1 MSEEHFPATG
11 AARTAESLDSAI
23 LRVLMDTIPDRIYFK
38 DLQSRFVRNN
48 LSHIRWLGASSAEEV
63 IGKTDF
69 DFFSHDHA
77 ERAYLEEQVIIRTGR
92 PIVARIVQ
100 ITKRDGTQAWGSI
113 TKMPWCD
120 ETGRIIGTFG
130 LTRDVTDM
138 KAAEDKLTT
147 ERNLLRTIIDHL
159 PSRVYVKDTASRYV
173 LNNRAH
179 LESLGVKS
187 QEETLGRTTLEFFP
201 GERGKQA
208 LADDQQVFAGGAIQ
222 NQEKSDFGAEGEVHW
237 ALTTKVP
244 LHDLHGQ
251 LRGLVGISHDI
262 TRRKRAELELERR
275 TAEMEANV
283 QMARQIQESFI
294 PHDYPVFPRG
304 VAPEASALRFA
315 HRYIPATT
323 LGGDFFQITQLTDAR
338 CGVLVCDVMGH
349 GVRAG
354 LITAL
359 IRGVVEEFAERA
371 KDPVKVLAEINHA
384 LAPIL
389 QKTGQPIFATA
400 FFGVFDIVAQTL
412 TYANAGHPPPFVL
425 HRGDRE
431 VSRLAADD
439 PEPAAGLMADFAYTR
454 HTCSFRTGDALLGF
468 TDGLF
473 EAADAT
479 GQLFGEER
487 LRSLV
492 TEQLALTGSKLIDR
506 IVGDIQ
512 AFTGRTDFEDDLCV
526 VAVESPHGVGLDRA

>member
-1 MSEEHFPATG
+1 MSEVSSPAPG
-11 AARTAESLDSAI
+11 PAPTAESIDSTI
-23 LRVLMDTIPDRIYFK
+23 LRVLMDTIPDRIFFK

-48 LSHIRWLGASSAEEV
+48 IAHIRWLGANSPEEV
-63 IGKTDF
+63 LGKTDF
-69 DFFSHDHA
+69 DFFARDHA
-77 ERAYLEEQVIIRTGR
+77 ERTFLEEQVIIRTGR
-92 PIVARIVQ
+92 PIVARIAL
-100 ITKRDGTQAWGSI
+100 ITKRDGTQAWGSV

-130 LTRDVTDM
+130 LARDVTAL
-138 KAAEDKLTT
+138 KEAEEKLTI

-173 LNNRAH
+173 LNNQAH
-179 LESLGVKS
+179 LDSLGVKH
-187 QEETLGRTTLEFFP
+187 QPETVGRTTADFFP

-208 LADDQQVFAGGAIQ
+208 LDDDQRVFAGGTIQ
-222 NQEKSDFGAEGEVHW
+222 NQEKSDFGAEGKVHW

-251 LRGLVGISHDI
+251 LIGLVGISHDI
-262 TRRKRAELELERR
+262 TRRKLAEIELERR

-283 QMARQIQESFI
+283 QMARQIQESFL
-294 PHDYPVFPRG
+294 PRNYPVFPRG
-304 VAPEASALRFA
+304 VPPEASALRFA

-359 IRGVVEEFAERA
+359 IRGVVEELDERA
-371 KDPVKVLAEINHA
+371 KDPAKVLAEINHA
-384 LAPIL
+384 LTPIL
-389 QKTGQPIFATA
+389 EKTGQPMFATA
-400 FFGVFDIVAQTL
+400 FFGVIDIVAQTL
-412 TYANAGHPPPFVL
+412 THANAGHPPPFVL
-425 HRGDRE
+425 HRGDR
-431 VSRLAADD
+431 VVTRLVAED
-439 PEPAAGLMADFAYTR
+439 PEPAAGLVENFAYTR
-454 HTCSFRTGDALLGF
+454 HSCPFRTGDALLGF

-473 EAADAT
+473 EAADAS
-479 GQLFGEER
+479 GQMFGEER
-487 LRSLV
+487 LRALV
-492 TEQLALTGSKLIDR
+492 TEQLALTGQPLLDR

-512 AFTGRTDFEDDLCV
+512 TFAGRTNFEDDLCV
-526 VAVESPHGVGLDRA
+526 VAVESPRGVGLDRA

>member
-1 MSEEHFPATG
+1 MSEVSSPASGPT
-11 AARTAESLDSAI
+11 TTDEFLDPLI
-23 LRVLMDTIPDRIYFK
+23 LRMLMDTIPDRIFFK
-38 DLQSRFVRNN
+38 DLQSRFVRDN
-48 LSHIRWLGASSAEEV
+48 LSHARWLGVNSPDDV
-63 IGKTDF
+63 VGKTDF
-69 DFFSHDHA
+69 DYFSHDHA
-77 ERAYLEEQVIIRTGR
+77 ERSYLEEQVIVRTGR
-92 PIVARIVQ
+92 PLVADIRL
-100 ITKRDGTQAWGSI
+100 ITKRDGTQAWGSV

-130 LTRDVTDM
+130 LARDVTALKD
-138 KAAEDKLTT
+138 AEEKLTI

-173 LNNRAH
+173 LNNQAH
-179 LESLGVKS
+179 LDALGVKS
-187 QEETLGRTTLEFFP
+187 QQETVGRTTLDFFP

-208 LADDQQVFAGGAIQ
+208 LADDQSVFAGGTIQ
-222 NQEKSDFGAEGEVHW
+222 NQEKSDFGAEGKVHW

-251 LRGLVGISHDI
+251 LIGLVGISHDI
-262 TRRKRAELELERR
+262 TRRKLAEIELERR

-283 QMARQIQESFI
+283 QMARQIQESFL
-294 PHDYPVFPRG
+294 PRNYPVFPRG
-304 VAPEASALRFA
+304 VPPEASALRFA

-359 IRGVVEEFAERA
+359 IRGVVEELDERA
-371 KDPVKVLAEINHA
+371 KDPAKVLAEINHA
-384 LAPIL
+384 LTPIL
-389 QKTGQPIFATA
+389 EKTGQPMFATA
-400 FFGVFDIVAQTL
+400 FFGVIDIVAQTL
-412 TYANAGHPPPFVL
+412 TYTNAGHPPPFVL
-425 HRGDRE
+425 RRGDRE

-439 PEPAAGLMADFAYTR
+439 PEPAAGLVENFAYTR
-454 HTCSFRTGDALLGF
+454 YSCPFRTGDALLGF

-473 EAADAT
+473 EAADAS
-479 GQLFGEER
+479 GQMFGEER
-487 LRSLV
+487 LRALV
-492 TEQLALTGSKLIDR
+492 TGQLALTGQPLLDR

-512 AFTGRTDFEDDLCV
+512 TFAGRTDFEDDLCV
-526 VAVESPHGVGLDRA
+526 VAVESPRGVGLDRA